1 MPIPRA
7 VVGWICRPGGGAT
20 AGAGDGTSGSDG
32 TLGLIVWVTTN
43 YPAYP
48 CSWRLRRR
56 SQVLRAGGAV
66 TARTIAS
73 AVSTLSISLFGLFGE
88 TLTTC
93 PLTAICPVL
102 PVPELGPVDGAM
114 PPVPGEVEADVPG
127 EGEPDPPGV
136 VALPLTTT
144 QLSGSPTLSQGD
156 GCGAFSSRVSLPLVK
171 VGLLQPASVLRLGPE
186 MAPGILELCRRPPLT
201 RLSGSGEYPSADTS
215 RWPAQRKKSTNVLSD
230 LPFAL
235 EKFVG

>member
-136 VALPLTTT
+136 VALPL
-144 QLSGSPTLSQGD
+144 
-156 GCGAFSSRVSLPLVK
+156 VK

-201 RLSGSGEYPSADTS
+201 RLSGSGEYPSAETS

>member
-73 AVSTLSISLFGLFGE
+73 AVSTLSISLFGLLGE

-93 PLTAICPVL
+93 PVTVIGPV
-102 PVPELGPVDGAM
+102 VPELEPVVGAM
-114 PPVPGEVEADVPG
+114 PTGPGEAEPDVPG
-127 EGEPDPPGV
+127 DGELDPPGV

-144 QLSGSPTLSQGD
+144 QLSGAPTLSQGD
-156 GCGAFSSRVSLPLVK
+156 GRGAFSSRVSLPLVN
-171 VGLLQPASVLRLGPE
+171 VGFLQPASVVRFGPGT
-186 MAPGILELCRRPPLT
+186 APGILEFCSSPPWT
-201 RLSGSGEYPSADTS
+201 RFNGSGE
-215 RWPAQRKKSTNVLSD
+215 
-230 LPFAL
+230 
-235 EKFVG
+235 